1 MKAVEDFVMDMSL
14 MGYSEN
20 TIKNYKNTVEN
31 FFKYINKEYKK
42 VKDED
47 IKKYM
52 FNLQKE
58 KNLSLKS
65 LYRHL
70 SAIKCF
76 YSTKKMKTA
85 DSIKL
90 PKISKNLPVFLNY
103 GEIKALL
110 NSSENLRDRVIM
122 QLLYATGLRVS
133 ELCNLNIKDIEEDKI
148 FVHLGKGAKDRVVFI
163 DENTRKLVNK
173 YIKTRKKNG
182 EALIINKDGERISQR
197 SIQSIIKKYAKK
209 AKINKKITPHTL
221 RHTFATHLLQND
233 ADIVV
238 IKDLLGH
245 SNLSTTQIY
254 THVTNKYKEE
264 VYKKSHPLS
273 KKGISK

>member
-1 MKAVEDFVMDMSL
+1 MKAIEDFVMDMSL

-31 FFKYINKEYKK
+31 FLKYIHKSYSKVNNK
-42 VKDED
+42 D
-47 IKKYM
+47 IKKYT
-52 FNLQKE
+52 FKLQKE

-76 YSTKKMKTA
+76 YSTKNMKIA

-90 PKISKNLPVFLNY
+90 PKVSKNLPIFLNY
-103 GEIKALL
+103 GEIRALL

-133 ELCNLNIKDIEEDKI
+133 ELCNLNIKDIEEEKI
-148 FVHLGKGAKDRVVFI
+148 FVHLGKGSKDRVVFI
-163 DENTRKLVNK
+163 DENTKKLVDE
-173 YIKTRKKNG
+173 YIQTRGDTEDVLIVNKNG
-182 EALIINKDGERISQR
+182 KRISQR
-197 SIQSIIKKYAKK
+197 SIQNIIKKYAKK
-209 AKINKKITPHTL
+209 AKINKKISPHTL
-221 RHTFATHLLQND
+221 RHTFATHLLQNG

-254 THVTNKYKEE
+254 IHVTNKYKEG

-273 KKGISK
+273 KKVI

>member
-1 MKAVEDFVMDMSL
+1 MKAIEEFVMDMSL

-31 FFKYINKEYKK
+31 FLKHVSKPYTK
-42 VKDED
+42 VREED

-52 FNLQKE
+52 FKLQKE

-65 LYRHL
+65 LYRYL

-76 YSTKKMKTA
+76 YSTKKIKTA
-85 DSIKL
+85 DNIKL
-90 PKISKNLPVFLNY
+90 PKLSKNLPVFLNY
-103 GEIKALL
+103 GEIRDLL
-110 NSSENLRDRVIM
+110 NSVDNLRDKLII

-133 ELCNLNIKDIEEDKI
+133 ELCNLNVDDIEEEKI
-148 FVHLGKGAKDRVVFI
+148 FVHLGKGSKDRVVFM
-163 DENTRKLVNK
+163 DENTKKLLEEYIRNRKGEEKALILN
-173 YIKTRKKNG
+173 KNG
-182 EALIINKDGERISQR
+182 KRISQK
-197 SIQSIIKKYAKK
+197 SIQNIIKKYAKK

-221 RHTFATHLLQND
+221 RHTFATHMLQND

-254 THVTNKYKEE
+254 THVTNKYKED
-264 VYKKSHPLS
+264 VYRKSHPLC
-273 KKGISK
+273 KKNL

>member
-1 MKAVEDFVMDMSL
+1 MKAIEEFVMDMSL

-31 FFKYINKEYKK
+31 FLKDVSKPYTK
-42 VKDED
+42 VREED

-52 FNLQKE
+52 FKLQKE

-65 LYRHL
+65 LYRYL

-76 YSTKKMKTA
+76 YSTKKIKTA
-85 DSIKL
+85 DNIKL
-90 PKISKNLPVFLNY
+90 PKLSKNLPVFLNY
-103 GEIKALL
+103 GEIRDLL
-110 NSSENLRDRVIM
+110 NSVDNLRDKLII

-133 ELCNLNIKDIEEDKI
+133 ELCNLNVDDIEEEKI
-148 FVHLGKGAKDRVVFI
+148 FVHLGKGSKDRVVFM
-163 DENTRKLVNK
+163 DENTKKLLEEYIRNRKGEEKALILN
-173 YIKTRKKNG
+173 KNG
-182 EALIINKDGERISQR
+182 KRISQR
-197 SIQSIIKKYAKK
+197 SIQNIIKKYAKK

-221 RHTFATHLLQND
+221 RHTFATHMLQND

-254 THVTNKYKEE
+254 THVTNKYKED
-264 VYKKSHPLS
+264 VYRKSHPLS
-273 KKGISK
+273 KKNL

>member
-1 MKAVEDFVMDMSL
+1 MKAIEDFVMDMSL

-31 FFKYINKEYKK
+31 FLKYIRKPYSK

-47 IKKYM
+47 IKRYTFK
-52 FNLQKE
+52 LQKE

-110 NSSENLRDRVIM
+110 SSSENLRDRIII

-133 ELCNLNIKDIEEDKI
+133 ELCNLNINDIEEDKI
-148 FVHLGKGAKDRVVFI
+148 FVRLGKGAKDRFVFI
-163 DENTRKLVNK
+163 DENTKRLVDE
-173 YIKTRKKNG
+173 YIQTRG
-182 EALIINKDGERISQR
+182 DAEEALIITKNGKRISQR
-197 SIQSIIKKYAKK
+197 SVQNIIKKYAKK
-209 AKINKKITPHTL
+209 AKINKKTTPHTL
-221 RHTFATHLLQND
+221 RHTFATHLLQNG

-254 THVTNKYKEE
+254 THITSKYKER

-273 KKGISK
+273 KKDI